1 MILFYDMLIWIF
13 FCLPTVL
20 VVFIISLFFRKTT
33 EVSISIIAACATAF
47 NLYIAYAGQNAT
59 KFGYAV
65 IALIT
70 GGLSVL
76 ILHRKYSP
84 TKNPL
89 DRESASQ
96 SEIEDSS
103 HSEETAEDYVSE
115 NQEAPVFQNN
125 VVAKSSTTIY
135 KVIIGIL
142 SCCLFGVIMY
152 LLCPS
157 DNVTF
162 ATDILSILLTVVVCL
177 FMPIVLIV
185 MGKKF
190 SNSKLIL
197 ISVINGGIV
206 WILSY
211 FLSLMVSPS
220 ASSGGVAACIWSTVG
235 YLLMRWKLLPS
246 KASAPSIKRLRV
258 LSLVL
263 AIIVSCLF
271 WVLAFFS
278 TYYYVSEYE
287 ERSEYSNSLSE
298 AQTESYEK
306 GFEEG
311 FYAGYDEAYADQIS
325 AESEKTTENVESNY
339 GYVSPD
345 SVEQESEMISSG
357 DYVYWNG
364 TGYYHSNK
372 SCSRAEDAKIYL
384 RSQLDETSIQPCG
397 ICYQY

>member
-1 MILFYDMLIWIF
+1 MILFYDLIFWIS
-13 FCLPTVL
+13 FCLPSALAVL
-20 VVFIISLFFRKTT
+20 IVSLFLKKTT
-33 EVSISIIAACATAF
+33 EVSITIITACAIAF
-47 NLYIAYAGQNAT
+47 NLYIAYIGQGAT
-59 KFGYAV
+59 EFGYAV

-211 FLSLMVSPS
+211 FLSLIVSPS
-220 ASSGGVAACIWSTVG
+220 ASSGGVAACIWSSVG

-258 LSLVL
+258 LSLIL

-271 WVLAFFS
+271 WVLAFLS

-287 ERSEYSNSLSE
+287 EMGTFTTTYNP
-298 AQTESYEK
+298 EK
-306 GFEEG
+306 RQRMGKKEFKRIMDHVRN
-311 FYAGYDEAYADQIS
+311 AP
-325 AESEKTTENVESNY
+325 KTS
-339 GYVSPD
+339 D
-345 SVEQESEMISSG
+345 FI
-357 DYVYWNG
+357 D
-364 TGYYHSNK
+364 
-372 SCSRAEDAKIYL
+372 
-384 RSQLDETSIQPCG
+384 
-397 ICYQY
+397 